1 MSRSSL
7 STTRVRRIAGATA
20 FSAVLLLGVGSASAQ
35 DQHSGGVSPNNQS
48 RDPGTEVLGNTV
60 TRGGGLPVTGS
71 DVAGMVA
78 IGAVAVTAGAGAVTA
93 SKRRSTRL
101 SA

>member
-1 MSRSSL
+1 VSRSIL

-20 FSAVLLLGVGSASAQ
+20 FSAVMLLGVGSASAQ

-78 IGAVAVTAGAGAVTA
+78 IGAVAVAAGAGAVTA
-93 SKRRSTRL
+93 SKRRSARL

>member
-1 MSRSSL
+1 VSSANH
-7 STTRVRRIAGATA
+7 STRLRRIAAASA
-20 FSAVLLLGVGSASAQ
+20 FTAVLVLGAGTASAQ
-35 DQHSGGVSPNNQS
+35 DQHSGGVSPNSGS
-48 RDPGTEVLGNTV
+48 RDPGGTEVLGNTV

-78 IGAVAVTAGAGAVTA
+78 LGAAAVAAGAGAVTV
-93 SKRRSTRL
+93 SKRRTRL

>member
-1 MSRSSL
+1 MAITNL
-7 STTRVRRIAGATA
+7 TTTGMRRIAAAGAFT
-20 FSAVLLLGVGSASAQ
+20 AVLVLGVGSASAQ
-35 DQHSGGVSPNNQS
+35 DQHSGGVAPNEES

-78 IGAVAVTAGAGAVTA
+78 IGAAAVAAGAGAVTV
-93 SKRRSTRL
+93 SKRRAHA